1 MTAAPVIFVEDDDQ
15 LRIATVQALEL
26 AEFDVRAFARADEVV
41 GTITRDFAGIVVTDI
56 RMPHM
61 DGLELLAAVHA
72 TDPEIPVILITGHG
86 DIAMAVRAMRDG
98 AADFLTKPFATD
110 HLAAAVRRSLAHRAL
125 VMDNRHLR
133 ALADAP
139 DADEPLIGD
148 SPPMQRL
155 RQVIRQLAEAD
166 IDVLVEGETGTGKEL
181 VATMLHRQGPRRAR
195 PLIAVNCGALSEGLA
210 EIELFGHAA
219 DSVPHTR
226 LSRVGQVA
234 ASSGGTLL
242 LDEIDSM
249 PLAMQSRLLRV
260 LEEREVHPIGAE
272 RPHAVDLR
280 VVATSKQNLA
290 EAVNAGLF
298 RADLLYRL
306 SIARIRVPALR
317 ERGDDVL
324 SLFAVFAGEAAQQF
338 GKADWR
344 IDAATNSHLRR
355 HDWPG
360 NVREL
365 RNFAIEIILGVDNAA
380 GTREAPSMPLA
391 ARVAEYESNEIRSA
405 LSAAKGNIGQ
415 VIADLGIP
423 RKTFY
428 DKMSRYG
435 ILPKNYRNR

>member
-1 MTAAPVIFVEDDDQ
+1 MTGAPVIFVEDDDQ
-15 LRIATVQALEL
+15 LRLATLQALEL
-26 AEFDVRAFARADEVV
+26 AGFEVRAFARAAEAASA
-41 GTITRDFAGIVVTDI
+41 ITRDFTGIVVTDI

-61 DGLELLAAVHA
+61 DGLELLSAVHA
-72 TDPEIPVILITGHG
+72 IDANIPVILITGHG

-110 HLAAAVRRSLAHRAL
+110 HLTAAVRRSLAHRGL

-133 ALADAP
+133 ALAEAP
-139 DADEPLIGD
+139 DAGEPLIGD
-148 SPPMQRL
+148 SPPMLRL

-181 VATMLHRQGPRRAR
+181 VATMLHRQGPRRGH
-195 PLIAVNCGALSEGLA
+195 PLIAVNCGALPEGLA
-210 EIELFGHAA
+210 EVELFGHAA

-226 LSRVGQVA
+226 LSRTGQIA

-249 PLAMQSRLLRV
+249 PLAMQARLLRV

-272 RPHAVDLR
+272 RPQSVDLR
-280 VVATSKQNLA
+280 VVATSKIDLA
-290 EAVNAGLF
+290 EAVKAGRF

-324 SLFAVFAGEAAQQF
+324 ALFAVFAGEAARQF

-344 IDAATNSHLRR
+344 IDAATSSRLRR

-365 RNFAIEIILGVDNAA
+365 RNFAIEAVLDVAA
-380 GTREAPSMPLA
+380 PGPPSRATVAPLS
-391 ARVAEYESNEIRSA
+391 ARVAEYEASEIRAA
-405 LSAAKGNIGQ
+405 LTASRGRVAPVLAT
-415 VIADLGIP
+415 LGIP
-423 RKTFY
+423 RKTLY
-428 DKMSRYG
+428 DKMMRLG
-435 ILPKNYRNR
+435 ISPREYK

>member
-1 MTAAPVIFVEDDDQ
+1 MTGGPVIFVEDDDQ
-15 LRIATVQALEL
+15 LRAATVQALDL
-26 AEFDVRAFARADEVV
+26 GGFAVRAFARADEAAA
-41 GTITRDFAGIVVTDI
+41 TIAPDFAGVVVSDI

-61 DGLELLAAVHA
+61 DGLELLAAIRA
-72 TDPEIPVILITGHG
+72 IDPAIPVILITGHG

-110 HLAAAVRRSLAHRAL
+110 HLVAAVRRSLAHRAL
-125 VMDNRHLR
+125 VMENRHLR
-133 ALADAP
+133 ALADSP
-139 DADEPLIGD
+139 DAGEPLIGD
-148 SPPMQRL
+148 SPPMLRL
-155 RQVIRQLAEAD
+155 RQVIRQLADAD

-195 PLIAVNCGALSEGLA
+195 PLVAVNCGALPEGLV
-210 EIELFGHAA
+210 EVELFGHAA

-226 LSRVGQVA
+226 LSRTGQIA

-272 RPHAVDLR
+272 RPQPVDLR
-280 VVATSKQNLA
+280 VVATSKIDLA
-290 EAVNAGLF
+290 EAVKSGRF

-306 SIARIRVPALR
+306 GIARIRVPALR
-317 ERGDDVL
+317 ERGDDIVA
-324 SLFAVFAGEAAQQF
+324 LFAVFAGEAARQF

-344 IDAATNSHLRR
+344 IDAATSSRLRR

-365 RNFAIEIILGVDNAA
+365 RNFAIESVLDVAA
-380 GTREAPSMPLA
+380 PQPSSATPKPLA
-391 ARVAEYESNEIRSA
+391 TRVAEYEASEIRAA
-405 LSAAKGNIGQ
+405 LAASGGRVTRALQ
-415 VIADLGIP
+415 TLGLP
-423 RKTFY
+423 RKTLY
-428 DKMSRYG
+428 DKMLRLG
-435 ILPKNYRNR
+435 ISPRDYK

>member
-1 MTAAPVIFVEDDDQ
+1 MSAGPVIFVEDDDE
-15 LRIATVQALEL
+15 LRRATLQALEL
-26 AEFDVRAFARADEVV
+26 AEFDVRAFARADEAVTAV
-41 GTITRDFAGIVVTDI
+41 TRDFAGIVVTDI
-56 RMPHM
+56 RMPYM
-61 DGLELLAAVHA
+61 DGLELLTAVRA
-72 TDPEIPVILITGHG
+72 IDPDIPVILITGHG
-86 DIAMAVRAMRDG
+86 DIAMAVGAMRDG
-98 AADFLTKPFATD
+98 AADFLTKPFAAD

-139 DADEPLIGD
+139 DPGEPLIGE
-148 SPPMQRL
+148 SPPMLRL
-155 RQVIRQLAEAD
+155 RQVIRQLADAD

-195 PLIAVNCGALSEGLA
+195 PLIAVNCGALPDGLA

-226 LSRVGQVA
+226 LSRTGQIA

-249 PLAMQSRLLRV
+249 PLAMQARLLRV
-260 LEEREVHPIGAE
+260 LEEREVQPIGAD
-272 RPHAVDLR
+272 RPQPVDLR
-280 VVATSKQNLA
+280 VVATSKVDLA
-290 EAVNAGLF
+290 EDVKAGRF

-306 SIARIRVPALR
+306 STARVRVPALR

-324 SLFAVFAGEAAQQF
+324 ALFAAFAGEAARQF

-344 IDAATNSHLRR
+344 IDAATSGRLRR

-365 RNFAIEIILGVDNAA
+365 RNAAIEAVLGVAEPS
-380 GTREAPSMPLA
+380 GAPRATSKSLS
-391 ARVAEYESNEIRSA
+391 ARVADYEAGEIRAA
-405 LSAAKGNIGQ
+405 LTASRGRVAPVLAT
-415 VIADLGIP
+415 LGLP
-423 RKTFY
+423 RKTLY
-428 DKMSRYG
+428 DKMTRLG
-435 ILPKNYRNR
+435 ISPRDFR